1 MVPPTT
7 PPAPPEG
14 TTPRP
19 GSALPGEATILRRK
33 VAAHP
38 AAGILTPTL
47 LKVYG
52 LVGELITVVGLR
64 RSAGMEDTALNAAVA
79 ELIERGL
86 ITADAVKA
94 EASPELDFTSAEALE
109 KLRVVAAQVK
119 QAEEDARLRVDAERK
134 AKLQAEARVRDET
147 EAKARADADAKVNA
161 AALARLKAEKVARS
175 ESDSEIN
182 TRQAALDRAEAE
194 ARERADA
201 LARAEA
207 EAKARA
213 ESVRKAEANAAARL
227 AAVRRME
234 GELKGRMAA
243 MAQVDAARTQ
253 KAEAE
258 AQAQS
263 QAHKAAAEG
272 VRQAALANA
281 EAERRAREAAEQ
293 RAEAERVLRE
303 QAQANAALQAEAER
317 RAREQTHA
325 MIEAERVLREEA
337 EARVRVLSS
346 TEREDREK
354 TEARLRSQIEAL
366 TAAEQQSRQ
375 AGQAADEARRTTEAE
390 RESQPLAGLKPTA
403 RPAPMS
409 TPAAASAALPEAAQ
423 SPVPDADA
431 LARAQQE
438 RFSREIE
445 AQMVRITA
453 EQTAPSASAGA
464 VPGKPG
470 SSDEAARAADAR
482 ERAEEFARQQMID
495 IMKLEE
501 KRAKEE
507 EQRRLL
513 AEEESRRRAREAA
526 EIASRARA
534 EREKFERD
542 RERKRKLAEAEAQA
556 LARVV
561 ARAERQ
567 PTSRWKFV
575 LGGLALFVATVIGLF
590 EVFPFNAYVGR
601 VEASMS
607 TALGERV
614 VIKSMHASLI
624 PRPNI
629 RLTDVTVGSGT
640 GGATI
645 ASVHAVP
652 SISSLFRGPLTF
664 ESVQFDSVT
673 VAQEFIPKLPD
684 VVGMGG
690 GRAHGLERILIRN
703 LRLTV
708 PDLELP
714 PAEVEIVWDASGRFR
729 SANIRTF
736 SGRVSIDLARA
747 ADDIAFRMSATEW
760 QPLRGNPATFDQL
773 KMNGTLTQN
782 GLTASEVVADLY
794 GGEAKGSFRVDW
806 GAAAKAATASGEFLL
821 RRLDVE
827 KFLPAMTVNATA
839 TGLMDG
845 TMKFSLQAPV
855 LRRLFESPQVTTAFT
870 IRRGWVGGVDLARL
884 LRDSTNRGGR
894 TVFEEWTGV
903 YAMSGGNH
911 SLRQMR
917 LTSGPMSASGAAEIG
932 AQGMLTGRIN
942 AQLSTANDTAVRANF
957 SLGGSIQKIE
967 VGN

>member
-7 PPAPPEG
+7 PPAPPGG

-19 GSALPGEATILRRK
+19 GSALLAEGTVLRRK
-33 VAAHP
+33 VAAPP
-38 AAGILTPTL
+38 AVGILPPAL

-64 RSAGMEDTALNAAVA
+64 RSAGMEDTALSAAVA

-86 ITADAVKA
+86 ITADPVKA
-94 EASPELDFTSAEALE
+94 EASPELDFTSPQTLE
-109 KLRVVAAQVK
+109 KLRAVAAQVK

-182 TRQAALDRAEAE
+182 ARQAALDRAEAE

-243 MAQVDAARTQ
+243 MARVDAARQQ
-253 KAEAE
+253 KSEAE
-258 AQAQS
+258 AQARG
-263 QAHKAAAEG
+263 AAAEG
-272 VRQAALANA
+272 ARQAALANA

-293 RAEAERVLRE
+293 RAEAERALRE
-303 QAQANAALQAEAER
+303 QAEANAAFQAEAER

-325 MIEAERVLREEA
+325 LIEAERVLREEA

-354 TEARLRSQIEAL
+354 TK
-366 TAAEQQSRQ
+366 
-375 AGQAADEARRTTEAE
+375 AE

-409 TPAAASAALPEAAQ
+409 TPAAASAAPPEAAQ
-423 SPVPDADA
+423 SPEPDADA

-438 RFSREIE
+438 RFSRELE

-453 EQTAPSASAGA
+453 EQTAPAASAGA

-513 AEEESRRRAREAA
+513 AEEESRRRAREAV

-567 PTSRWKFV
+567 PTSRWKLV
-575 LGGLALFVATVIGLF
+575 LGGLALFAATVIGLF

-601 VEASMS
+601 VEALMS

-645 ASVHAVP
+645 ASVRAVP
-652 SISSLFRGPLTF
+652 AISSLFRGPLKF

-684 VVGMGG
+684 VVGMSGG
-690 GRAHGLERILIRN
+690 HAPGLERVLIRN

-708 PDLELP
+708 PDIELP
-714 PAEVEIVWDASGRFR
+714 PAEVEIVRDASGRFR

-747 ADDIAFRMSATEW
+747 AEDIAFRMSATEW
-760 QPLRGNPATFDQL
+760 QPLRGNPATLGQL
-773 KMNGTLTQN
+773 KMNGTLTRN
-782 GLTASEVVADLY
+782 GLAATEVVAELY

-917 LTSGPMSASGAAEIG
+917 LTSGPMSASGAAEIS

>member
-1 MVPPTT
+1 M
-7 PPAPPEG
+7 
-14 TTPRP
+14 
-19 GSALPGEATILRRK
+19 PGEATILRRK

-38 AAGILTPTL
+38 AAAILTPTL

-64 RSAGMEDTALNAAVA
+64 RSAGMEATALNAAVT

-86 ITADAVKA
+86 ITADPVKA
-94 EASPELDFTSAEALE
+94 EASPELDFTSPQKLE

-234 GELKGRMAA
+234 AELKGRMAA

-258 AQAQS
+258 AQA
-263 QAHKAAAEG
+263 HKAAAEG

-281 EAERRAREAAEQ
+281 EVERRAREAAEQ

-325 MIEAERVLREEA
+325 LIEAERVLREEA

-354 TEARLRSQIEAL
+354 
-366 TAAEQQSRQ
+366 
-375 AGQAADEARRTTEAE
+375 TEAE

-423 SPVPDADA
+423 SPVPDAEA
-431 LARAQQE
+431 LARAARQAIEEAEIQSRAQQE

-445 AQMVRITA
+445 AQMVRVTA
-453 EQTAPSASAGA
+453 EQTAPSASAGAGA

-470 SSDEAARAADAR
+470 SSDEATRAADAR
-482 ERAEEFARQQMID
+482 DRAEEFARQQMID

-513 AEEESRRRAREAA
+513 AEEESRRRAREAV

-567 PTSRWKFV
+567 QTSRWKLV
-575 LGGLALFVATVIGLF
+575 LGGLALFAATVIGLF

-601 VEASMS
+601 AEALMS

-624 PRPNI
+624 PRPSI

-690 GRAHGLERILIRN
+690 GRAPGLERILIRN

-747 ADDIAFRMSATEW
+747 AEDIAFRMSATEW
-760 QPLRGNPATFDQL
+760 QPLRGNPATLDQL
-773 KMNGTLTQN
+773 KMNGTLTRN
-782 GLTASEVVADLY
+782 GLAATEVVAELY

-806 GAAAKAATASGEFLL
+806 SAAAKAATASGEFLL

-845 TMKFSLQAPV
+845 TMKFSLQAPL

>member
-1 MVPPTT
+1 MVPPMT
-7 PPAPPEG
+7 PPAPPGG

-19 GSALPGEATILRRK
+19 RSALLAEGTVLRRK
-33 VAAHP
+33 VAAPP
-38 AAGILTPTL
+38 AVGILTPAL

-52 LVGELITVVGLR
+52 LVGEQITAVGLR
-64 RSAGMEDTALNAAVA
+64 KSAGMEDTALSAAVA

-86 ITADAVKA
+86 ITADPVKA
-94 EASPELDFTSAEALE
+94 EDPPDLDFTSAEALE
-109 KLRVVAAQVK
+109 KLRAVAAQVK

-147 EAKARADADAKVNA
+147 AAKARADADAKVNA

-243 MAQVDAARTQ
+243 MARVDAARQQ
-253 KAEAE
+253 KSEAE
-258 AQAQS
+258 AQARG
-263 QAHKAAAEG
+263 AAAEG
-272 VRQAALANA
+272 ARQAALANA

-293 RAEAERVLRE
+293 RAEAERALRE
-303 QAQANAALQAEAER
+303 QAEANAAFQAEAER

-325 MIEAERVLREEA
+325 LIEAERVLREEA
-337 EARVRVLSS
+337 EARMRVLSS

-409 TPAAASAALPEAAQ
+409 TPAAASAAPPEAAQ

-438 RFSREIE
+438 RFSRELE

-453 EQTAPSASAGA
+453 EQAAPSASAGA

-513 AEEESRRRAREAA
+513 AEEESRRRAREAV

-567 PTSRWKFV
+567 RTSRWKLV
-575 LGGLALFVATVIGLF
+575 LGGLALFAATVIGLF

-601 VEASMS
+601 VEALMS

-629 RLTDVTVGSGT
+629 RLIDVTVGSGT

-645 ASVHAVP
+645 ASVRAVP
-652 SISSLFRGPLTF
+652 AVSSLFRGPLTF

-690 GRAHGLERILIRN
+690 GHAPGLERILIRN

-708 PDLELP
+708 PDIELP

-736 SGRVSIDLARA
+736 SGRVSIDVARA
-747 ADDIAFRMSATEW
+747 AEDIAFRMSATEW
-760 QPLRGNPATFDQL
+760 QPLRGNPATLGQL
-773 KMNGTLTQN
+773 KMNGTLTRN
-782 GLTASEVVADLY
+782 GLAANEVVAELY

-845 TMKFSLQAPV
+845 TLKFSLQAPL

-917 LTSGPMSASGAAEIG
+917 LTSGPMSASGAAEIS
-932 AQGMLTGRIN
+932 AQGVLTGRIN

>member
-1 MVPPTT
+1 M
-7 PPAPPEG
+7 
-14 TTPRP
+14 
-19 GSALPGEATILRRK
+19 
-33 VAAHP
+33 
-38 AAGILTPTL
+38 
-47 LKVYG
+47 YG

-64 RSAGMEDTALNAAVA
+64 RSAGMEDTALSAAVA

-86 ITADAVKA
+86 ITADPVKA
-94 EASPELDFTSAEALE
+94 EASPELDFTSPQTLE
-109 KLRVVAAQVK
+109 KLRAVAAQVK

-243 MAQVDAARTQ
+243 MARVDAARQQ
-253 KAEAE
+253 KSEAE
-258 AQAQS
+258 AQARG
-263 QAHKAAAEG
+263 AAAEG
-272 VRQAALANA
+272 ARQAALANA

-293 RAEAERVLRE
+293 RAEAERALRE
-303 QAQANAALQAEAER
+303 QAEANAALQAEAER
-317 RAREQTHA
+317 RAREQAHA
-325 MIEAERVLREEA
+325 LIEAERVLREEA
-337 EARVRVLSS
+337 EARMRVLSS

-354 TEARLRSQIEAL
+354 
-366 TAAEQQSRQ
+366 
-375 AGQAADEARRTTEAE
+375 TEAE

-409 TPAAASAALPEAAQ
+409 TPAAASAAPPEAAQ

-438 RFSREIE
+438 RFSRELE

-470 SSDEAARAADAR
+470 SSDEATRAADAR
-482 ERAEEFARQQMID
+482 ERAEEFARQQMIG

-513 AEEESRRRAREAA
+513 AEEESRRRAREAV

-567 PTSRWKFV
+567 PTSRWKLV
-575 LGGLALFVATVIGLF
+575 LGGLALFAATVIGLF
-590 EVFPFNAYVGR
+590 EVFPFSAYVGR
-601 VEASMS
+601 VEALMS

-690 GRAHGLERILIRN
+690 GHAPGLERILIRN

-708 PDLELP
+708 PDIELP

-736 SGRVSIDLARA
+736 SGRVSIDLTRA
-747 ADDIAFRMSATEW
+747 AEDIAFRMSATEW
-760 QPLRGNPATFDQL
+760 QPLRGNPATLDQL
-773 KMNGTLTQN
+773 KMNGTLTRN
-782 GLTASEVVADLY
+782 GLAASEVVAELY

-806 GAAAKAATASGEFLL
+806 GAAAQAATASGEFLL

-839 TGLMDG
+839 TGLMEG
-845 TMKFSLQAPV
+845 TMKFSLQAPL

-894 TVFEEWTGV
+894 TVFEEWSGV

-917 LTSGPMSASGAAEIG
+917 LTSGPMSASGAAEIS

>member
-1 MVPPTT
+1 MAPPTT
-7 PPAPPEG
+7 PPAPPGG

-19 GSALPGEATILRRK
+19 GSALLAEGTVLRRK
-33 VAAHP
+33 VAAPP
-38 AAGILTPTL
+38 AVGILPPAL

-64 RSAGMEDTALNAAVA
+64 RSAGMEDTALSAAVA

-86 ITADAVKA
+86 ITADPVKA
-94 EASPELDFTSAEALE
+94 EASPELDFTSPQTLE
-109 KLRVVAAQVK
+109 KLRAVAAQVK

-243 MAQVDAARTQ
+243 MARVDAARQQ
-253 KAEAE
+253 KSEAE
-258 AQAQS
+258 AQARG
-263 QAHKAAAEG
+263 AAAEG
-272 VRQAALANA
+272 ARQAALANA

-293 RAEAERVLRE
+293 RAEAERALRE
-303 QAQANAALQAEAER
+303 QAEANAALQAEAER
-317 RAREQTHA
+317 RAREQAHA
-325 MIEAERVLREEA
+325 LIEAERVLREEA
-337 EARVRVLSS
+337 EARMRVLSS

-354 TEARLRSQIEAL
+354 
-366 TAAEQQSRQ
+366 
-375 AGQAADEARRTTEAE
+375 TEAE

-409 TPAAASAALPEAAQ
+409 TPAAAIAAPPEAAQ

-438 RFSREIE
+438 RFSRELE

-470 SSDEAARAADAR
+470 SSDEATRAADAR
-482 ERAEEFARQQMID
+482 ERAEEFARQQMIG

-513 AEEESRRRAREAA
+513 AEEESRRRAREAV

-567 PTSRWKFV
+567 PTSRWKLV
-575 LGGLALFVATVIGLF
+575 LGGLALFAATVIGLF
-590 EVFPFNAYVGR
+590 EVFPFSAYVGR
-601 VEASMS
+601 VEALMS

-690 GRAHGLERILIRN
+690 GHAPGLERILIRN

-708 PDLELP
+708 PDIELP

-736 SGRVSIDLARA
+736 SGRVSIDLTRA
-747 ADDIAFRMSATEW
+747 AEDIAFRMSATEW
-760 QPLRGNPATFDQL
+760 QPLRGNPATLDQL
-773 KMNGTLTQN
+773 KMNGTLTRN
-782 GLTASEVVADLY
+782 GLAASEVVAELY

-806 GAAAKAATASGEFLL
+806 GAAAQAATASGEFLL

-839 TGLMDG
+839 TGLMEG
-845 TMKFSLQAPV
+845 TMKFSLQAPL

-894 TVFEEWTGV
+894 TVFEEWSGV

-917 LTSGPMSASGAAEIG
+917 LTSGPMSASGAAEIS

>member
-1 MVPPTT
+1 
-7 PPAPPEG
+7 
-14 TTPRP
+14 
-19 GSALPGEATILRRK
+19 
-33 VAAHP
+33 
-38 AAGILTPTL
+38 
-47 LKVYG
+47 
-52 LVGELITVVGLR
+52 
-64 RSAGMEDTALNAAVA
+64 
-79 ELIERGL
+79 
-86 ITADAVKA
+86 
-94 EASPELDFTSAEALE
+94 
-109 KLRVVAAQVK
+109 
-119 QAEEDARLRVDAERK
+119 
-134 AKLQAEARVRDET
+134 
-147 EAKARADADAKVNA
+147 
-161 AALARLKAEKVARS
+161 
-175 ESDSEIN
+175 
-182 TRQAALDRAEAE
+182 
-194 ARERADA
+194 
-201 LARAEA
+201 
-207 EAKARA
+207 
-213 ESVRKAEANAAARL
+213 
-227 AAVRRME
+227 
-234 GELKGRMAA
+234 
-243 MAQVDAARTQ
+243 
-253 KAEAE
+253 
-258 AQAQS
+258 
-263 QAHKAAAEG
+263 
-272 VRQAALANA
+272 
-281 EAERRAREAAEQ
+281 
-293 RAEAERVLRE
+293 
-303 QAQANAALQAEAER
+303 
-317 RAREQTHA
+317 
-325 MIEAERVLREEA
+325 VLREEA

-354 TEARLRSQIEAL
+354 TEA
-366 TAAEQQSRQ
+366 
-375 AGQAADEARRTTEAE
+375 E

-403 RPAPMS
+403 QPAPMS

-423 SPVPDADA
+423 SPVPDAEA
-431 LARAQQE
+431 LARAARQAIEEAEVQSRAQQE

-445 AQMVRITA
+445 AQMVRVTA

-464 VPGKPG
+464 GAVPGKQG
-470 SSDEAARAADAR
+470 SSDEATRATDAR
-482 ERAEEFARQQMID
+482 DRAEDFARQQMID

-513 AEEESRRRAREAA
+513 AEEESRRRAREAV

-567 PTSRWKFV
+567 PTSRWKLV
-575 LGGLALFVATVIGLF
+575 LGGLALFAATVIGLF

-601 VEASMS
+601 AEALMS

-690 GRAHGLERILIRN
+690 GRAPGLERILIRN

-760 QPLRGNPATFDQL
+760 QPLRGNPATLDQL
-773 KMNGTLTQN
+773 KMNGTLTRN
-782 GLTASEVVADLY
+782 GLTAAEVVAELY

>member
-7 PPAPPEG
+7 PPAPPGG

-19 GSALPGEATILRRK
+19 GSALLAEGTVLRRK

-38 AAGILTPTL
+38 AVGILTPAL

-52 LVGELITVVGLR
+52 LVGEQITAVGLR
-64 RSAGMEDTALNAAVA
+64 KSAGMEDTALIAAVA

-86 ITADAVKA
+86 ITADPVKA
-94 EASPELDFTSAEALE
+94 EDPPDLDFTSAEALE
-109 KLRVVAAQVK
+109 KLRAVAAQVK

-134 AKLQAEARVRDET
+134 AKLQAEARVRAET

-161 AALARLKAEKVARS
+161 AALARLKAEKVARA
-175 ESDSEIN
+175 EADGEIN

-243 MAQVDAARTQ
+243 VARVDAARKQ
-253 KAEAE
+253 KSEGE
-258 AQAQS
+258 AQARE
-263 QAHKAAAEG
+263 AASEG
-272 VRQAALANA
+272 ARQAALANA
-281 EAERRAREAAEQ
+281 EAERRARE
-293 RAEAERVLRE
+293 
-303 QAQANAALQAEAER
+303 
-317 RAREQTHA
+317 
-325 MIEAERVLREEA
+325 
-337 EARVRVLSS
+337 
-346 TEREDREK
+346 D
-354 TEARLRSQIEAL
+354 
-366 TAAEQQSRQ
+366 AEQQSRQ
-375 AGQAADEARRTTEAE
+375 AAQAADEVRRTTEAE
-390 RESQPLAGLKPTA
+390 RESQPLAGLKPTV
-403 RPAPMS
+403 RPAAMLA
-409 TPAAASAALPEAAQ
+409 PAAASAAPPEAAQ

-438 RFSREIE
+438 RFSRELD
-445 AQMVRITA
+445 AQMVRLTA
-453 EQTAPSASAGA
+453 EQTAPSAAAGA

-470 SSDEAARAADAR
+470 GSDEATRAADAR
-482 ERAEEFARQQMID
+482 ERAEEFARQQMND

-556 LARVV
+556 LARAV

-567 PTSRWKFV
+567 PTSRWKLV

-601 VEASMS
+601 VEALMS

-645 ASVHAVP
+645 ASVRAVP
-652 SISSLFRGPLTF
+652 AVSSLFRGPLTF

-690 GRAHGLERILIRN
+690 GHAPGLERILIRN

-747 ADDIAFRMSATEW
+747 AEDIAFRMSATEW
-760 QPLRGNPATFDQL
+760 QPLRGNPATLDQL
-773 KMNGTLTQN
+773 KMNGTLTRN
-782 GLTASEVVADLY
+782 GLAANEVVAELY

>member
-1 MVPPTT
+1 MAPPTT
-7 PPAPPEG
+7 PPAPPGG

-19 GSALPGEATILRRK
+19 GSALLAEGTVLRRK
-33 VAAHP
+33 VAAPP
-38 AAGILTPTL
+38 AVGILPPAL

-64 RSAGMEDTALNAAVA
+64 RSAGMEDTALSAAVA

-86 ITADAVKA
+86 ITADPVKA
-94 EASPELDFTSAEALE
+94 EASPELDFTSPQTLE
-109 KLRVVAAQVK
+109 KLRAVAAQVK

-243 MAQVDAARTQ
+243 MARVDAARQQ
-253 KAEAE
+253 KSEAE
-258 AQAQS
+258 AQARG
-263 QAHKAAAEG
+263 AAAEG
-272 VRQAALANA
+272 ARQAALANA

-293 RAEAERVLRE
+293 RAEAERALRE
-303 QAQANAALQAEAER
+303 QAEANAALQAEAER
-317 RAREQTHA
+317 RAREQAHA
-325 MIEAERVLREEA
+325 LIEAERVLREEA
-337 EARVRVLSS
+337 EARMRVLSS

-354 TEARLRSQIEAL
+354 
-366 TAAEQQSRQ
+366 
-375 AGQAADEARRTTEAE
+375 TEAE

-409 TPAAASAALPEAAQ
+409 TPAAASAAPPEAAQ

-438 RFSREIE
+438 RFSRELE

-470 SSDEAARAADAR
+470 SSDEATRAADAR
-482 ERAEEFARQQMID
+482 ERAEEFARQQMIG

-513 AEEESRRRAREAA
+513 AEEESRRRAREAV

-567 PTSRWKFV
+567 PTSRWKLV
-575 LGGLALFVATVIGLF
+575 LGGLALFAATVIGLF
-590 EVFPFNAYVGR
+590 EVFPFSAYVGR
-601 VEASMS
+601 VEALMS

-690 GRAHGLERILIRN
+690 GHAPGLERILIRN

-708 PDLELP
+708 PDIELP

-736 SGRVSIDLARA
+736 SGRVSIDLTRA
-747 ADDIAFRMSATEW
+747 AEDIAFRMSATEW
-760 QPLRGNPATFDQL
+760 QPLRGNPATLDQL
-773 KMNGTLTQN
+773 KMNGTLTRN
-782 GLTASEVVADLY
+782 GLAASEVVAELY

-806 GAAAKAATASGEFLL
+806 GAAAQAATASGEFLL

-839 TGLMDG
+839 TGLMEG
-845 TMKFSLQAPV
+845 TMKFSLQAPL

-894 TVFEEWTGV
+894 TVFEEWSGV

-917 LTSGPMSASGAAEIG
+917 LTSGPMSASGAAEIS

>member
-1 MVPPTT
+1 MAPPTT
-7 PPAPPEG
+7 PPAPPGG

-19 GSALPGEATILRRK
+19 GSALLAEGTVLRRK
-33 VAAHP
+33 VAAPP
-38 AAGILTPTL
+38 AVGILPPAL

-64 RSAGMEDTALNAAVA
+64 RSAGMEDTALSAAVA

-86 ITADAVKA
+86 ITADPVKA
-94 EASPELDFTSAEALE
+94 EASPELDFTSPQTLE
-109 KLRVVAAQVK
+109 KLRAVAAQVK

-243 MAQVDAARTQ
+243 MARVDAARQQ
-253 KAEAE
+253 KSEAE
-258 AQAQS
+258 AQARG
-263 QAHKAAAEG
+263 AAAEG
-272 VRQAALANA
+272 ARQAALANA

-293 RAEAERVLRE
+293 RAEAERALRE
-303 QAQANAALQAEAER
+303 QAEANAAFQAEAER
-317 RAREQTHA
+317 RAREQAHA
-325 MIEAERVLREEA
+325 LIEAERVLREEA
-337 EARVRVLSS
+337 EARMRVLSS

-354 TEARLRSQIEAL
+354 
-366 TAAEQQSRQ
+366 
-375 AGQAADEARRTTEAE
+375 TEAE

-409 TPAAASAALPEAAQ
+409 TPAAASAAPPEAAQ

-438 RFSREIE
+438 RFSRELE

-470 SSDEAARAADAR
+470 SSDEATRAADAR
-482 ERAEEFARQQMID
+482 ERAEEFARQQMIG

-513 AEEESRRRAREAA
+513 AEEESRRRAREAV

-567 PTSRWKFV
+567 PISRWKLV
-575 LGGLALFVATVIGLF
+575 LGGLALFAATVIGLF
-590 EVFPFNAYVGR
+590 EVFPFSAYVGR
-601 VEASMS
+601 VEALMS

-690 GRAHGLERILIRN
+690 GHAPGLERILIRN

-708 PDLELP
+708 PDIELP

-736 SGRVSIDLARA
+736 SGRVSIDLTRA
-747 ADDIAFRMSATEW
+747 AEDIAFRMSATEW
-760 QPLRGNPATFDQL
+760 QPLRGNPATLDQL
-773 KMNGTLTQN
+773 KMNGTLTRN
-782 GLTASEVVADLY
+782 GLAASEVVAELY

-806 GAAAKAATASGEFLL
+806 GAAAQAATASGEFLL

-839 TGLMDG
+839 TGLMEG
-845 TMKFSLQAPV
+845 TMKFSLQAPL

-894 TVFEEWTGV
+894 TVFEEWSGV

-917 LTSGPMSASGAAEIG
+917 LTSGPMSASGAAEIS

>member
-1 MVPPTT
+1 MAPPTT
-7 PPAPPEG
+7 PPAPPGG

-19 GSALPGEATILRRK
+19 GSALLAEGTVLRRK
-33 VAAHP
+33 VAAPP
-38 AAGILTPTL
+38 AVGILPPAL

-64 RSAGMEDTALNAAVA
+64 RSAGMEDTALSAAVA

-86 ITADAVKA
+86 ITADPVKA
-94 EASPELDFTSAEALE
+94 EASPELDFTSPQTLE
-109 KLRVVAAQVK
+109 KLRAVAAQVK

-243 MAQVDAARTQ
+243 MARVDAARQQ
-253 KAEAE
+253 KSEAE
-258 AQAQS
+258 AQARG
-263 QAHKAAAEG
+263 AAAEG
-272 VRQAALANA
+272 ARQAALANA

-293 RAEAERVLRE
+293 RAEAERALRE
-303 QAQANAALQAEAER
+303 QAEANAALQAEAER
-317 RAREQTHA
+317 RAREQAHA
-325 MIEAERVLREEA
+325 LIEAERVLREEA
-337 EARVRVLSS
+337 EARMRVLSS

-354 TEARLRSQIEAL
+354 
-366 TAAEQQSRQ
+366 
-375 AGQAADEARRTTEAE
+375 TEAE

-409 TPAAASAALPEAAQ
+409 TTAAASAAPPEAAQ

-438 RFSREIE
+438 RFSRELE

-470 SSDEAARAADAR
+470 SSDEATRAADAR
-482 ERAEEFARQQMID
+482 ERAEEFARQQMIG

-513 AEEESRRRAREAA
+513 AEEESRRRAREAV

-567 PTSRWKFV
+567 PTSRWKLV
-575 LGGLALFVATVIGLF
+575 LGGLALFAATVIGLF
-590 EVFPFNAYVGR
+590 EVFPFSAYVGR
-601 VEASMS
+601 VEALMS

-690 GRAHGLERILIRN
+690 GHAPGLERILIRN

-708 PDLELP
+708 PDIELP

-736 SGRVSIDLARA
+736 SGRVSIDLTRA
-747 ADDIAFRMSATEW
+747 AEDIAFRMSATEW
-760 QPLRGNPATFDQL
+760 QPLRGNPATLDQL
-773 KMNGTLTQN
+773 KMNGTLTRN
-782 GLTASEVVADLY
+782 GLAASEVVAELY

-806 GAAAKAATASGEFLL
+806 GAAAQAATASGEFLL

-839 TGLMDG
+839 TGLMEG
-845 TMKFSLQAPV
+845 TMKFSLQAPL

-894 TVFEEWTGV
+894 TVFEEWSGV

-917 LTSGPMSASGAAEIG
+917 LTSGPMSASGAAEIS

>member
-7 PPAPPEG
+7 PPAPPGG

-19 GSALPGEATILRRK
+19 GSALLAEGTVLRRK
-33 VAAHP
+33 VAAPP
-38 AAGILTPTL
+38 AVGILTPAL

-52 LVGELITVVGLR
+52 LVGEQITAVGLR
-64 RSAGMEDTALNAAVA
+64 KSAGMEDTALIAAVA

-86 ITADAVKA
+86 ITADPVKA
-94 EASPELDFTSAEALE
+94 EDPLDLDFTSAEALE
-109 KLRVVAAQVK
+109 KLRALAAQVK

-161 AALARLKAEKVARS
+161 AALARLKAEKIARS

-227 AAVRRME
+227 SAVRRME

-243 MAQVDAARTQ
+243 MARVDAARQ
-253 KAEAE
+253 RKSEAE
-258 AQAQS
+258 AQARG
-263 QAHKAAAEG
+263 AEAEG
-272 VRQAALANA
+272 ARQAALANA

-293 RAEAERVLRE
+293 RAEAERALRE
-303 QAQANAALQAEAER
+303 QAEANAALQAEAER
-317 RAREQTHA
+317 RAREQTQA
-325 MIEAERVLREEA
+325 LIEAERVLREEA

-354 TEARLRSQIEAL
+354 TEA
-366 TAAEQQSRQ
+366 
-375 AGQAADEARRTTEAE
+375 E

-409 TPAAASAALPEAAQ
+409 TPAAASAAPPEAAQ

-438 RFSREIE
+438 RFSRELE
-445 AQMVRITA
+445 AQMARITA
-453 EQTAPSASAGA
+453 EQAAPSASAGA

-470 SSDEAARAADAR
+470 SSDEATRAADAR

-513 AEEESRRRAREAA
+513 AEEESRRRAREAV

-567 PTSRWKFV
+567 PTSRWKLV
-575 LGGLALFVATVIGLF
+575 LGGLVLFAATVIGLF

-601 VEASMS
+601 VEALMS

-645 ASVHAVP
+645 ASVRAVP
-652 SISSLFRGPLTF
+652 AVSSLFRGPLTF

-690 GRAHGLERILIRN
+690 GHAPGLERILIRN

-708 PDLELP
+708 PDIELP

-736 SGRVSIDLARA
+736 SGRVSIDLTRA
-747 ADDIAFRMSATEW
+747 AEDIAFRMSATEW
-760 QPLRGNPATFDQL
+760 QPLRGNPATLGQL
-773 KMNGTLTQN
+773 KMNGTLTRN
-782 GLTASEVVADLY
+782 GLAASEVVAELY

-806 GAAAKAATASGEFLL
+806 GAAAQAATASGEFLL

-845 TMKFSLQAPV
+845 TMKFSLQAPL

-917 LTSGPMSASGAAEIG
+917 LTSGPMSASGAAEIS
-932 AQGMLTGRIN
+932 AQGMLTGRIS